1 MVVSDFKR
9 PASEFWKEDSLVITN
24 TDDLMAE
31 IAHFTRDVVSNFKV
45 CKCFVCLYFHPF
57 LGTDVLKGLLCCF
70 IICLHRFLMIR
81 SQRNLSQRKHAH
93 LTMTQIVVI
102 VKKKNSE
109 ED

>member
-1 MVVSDFKR
+1 MFCCVSVLSSF
-9 PASEFWKEDSLVITN
+9 P
-24 TDDLMAE
+24 
-31 IAHFTRDVVSNFKV
+31 
-45 CKCFVCLYFHPF
+45 
-57 LGTDVLKGLLCCF
+57 TDVLKGLLCYF

-109 ED
+109 EED